1 MVRSV
6 RSDPIFRWTIE
17 NWFAGR
23 TETETEGKKK
33 KEGKRSDTTS
43 GRVLGTAPDGRFQSL
58 GYRIRRD
65 GGCAKRGRSRKQ
77 GVELSQSRGRAD
89 RAKNGK

>member
-33 KEGKRSDTTS
+33 KKRGS
-43 GRVLGTAPDGRFQSL
+43 GRIQ
-58 GYRIRRD
+58 
-65 GGCAKRGRSRKQ
+65 
-77 GVELSQSRGRAD
+77 RAD
-89 RAKNGK
+89 GFLERHQTDDSRA